1 MITHV
6 AIKQS
11 DGKIFSMPKP
21 YRHGDILKKMEN
33 KEKLIFGFM
42 NENNIFLD
50 RKTAWHEAFRCG
62 QILPPYN
69 PINPPCRA
77 WELKPNDEP
86 CDLFSE
92 DFFIRTKR

>member
-11 DGKIFSMPKP
+11 DGKIFSLPKP
-21 YRHGDILKKMEN
+21 HRHGDVLKIIKN
-33 KEKLIFGFM
+33 KEKVIFGFM
-42 NENNIFLD
+42 NEYNVFLN
-50 RKTAWHEAFRCG
+50 RKEAWHEAFKCG

-69 PINPPCRA
+69 PIDPSCRA
-77 WELKPNDEP
+77 WGLKPNDEP

-92 DFFIRTKR
+92 DIW